1 MDRPLS
7 HTGKANAK
15 DMPYELVSLDKQD
28 IRLILASGVSITL
41 GRQVDLGVTSRNV
54 SREHCLIEC
63 QQGEGSESAIVTV
76 KACKRCYIVGILR
89 QQPCKLA
96 PGQATQVS

>member
-1 MDRPLS
+1 
-7 HTGKANAK
+7 
-15 DMPYELVSLDKQD
+15 MPYELVSLDKQN
-28 IRLILASGVSITL
+28 IRLSLAPGVSITL
-41 GRQVDLGVTSRNV
+41 GRQVDLGVTSRNI

-63 QQGEGSESAIVTV
+63 QQGREPGSAIVKV
-76 KACKRCYIVGILR
+76 KARRRCYIVGTSR